1 MSGDRD
7 MELPS
12 HPEVRDGR
20 SHEPQKRTEWGTLV
34 FGVVVAVLIVGLA
47 LLHLTG
53 VVGPAGH

>member
-1 MSGDRD
+1 

-20 SHEPQKRTEWGTLV
+20 SHEPQKRTEWGALV
-34 FGVVVAVLIVGLA
+34 FGVVVAVLIVVLA

>member
-1 MSGDRD
+1 

-12 HPEVRDGR
+12 HPEARDGR
-20 SHEPQKRTEWGTLV
+20 SHEPQKRTEWGAV
-34 FGVVVAVLIVGLA
+34 VVVVAVAALLVVLA